1 MEIKEAFGKV
11 VNLSH
16 KSLEKALEV
25 LELTKDKLEKN
36 IKNKK
41 FLIPHKNFDLI
52 IDYKP
57 NSKQIVLYL
66 TPKKWSKKLLK
77 SLKEGN
83 EFKSM
88 VVLLGNTKILK
99 SDFDI
104 RIGAFGIPSSELVR
118 AVIQHK
124 S

>member
-1 MEIKEAFGKV
+1 MEIEEVFGKA

-16 KSLEKALEV
+16 KNLEKALEV
-25 LELTKDKLEKN
+25 LNLSKEKLERN
-36 IKNKK
+36 IKSKK
-41 FLIPHKNFDLI
+41 FLISYKNFDLI

-57 NSKQIVLYL
+57 NSNQIILYL
-66 TPKKWSKKLLK
+66 VLKKWSKKLLK
-77 SLKEGN
+77 SLKEGD

-99 SDFDI
+99 KNFDI

-118 AVIQHK
+118 AVIKH
-124 S
+124 SS